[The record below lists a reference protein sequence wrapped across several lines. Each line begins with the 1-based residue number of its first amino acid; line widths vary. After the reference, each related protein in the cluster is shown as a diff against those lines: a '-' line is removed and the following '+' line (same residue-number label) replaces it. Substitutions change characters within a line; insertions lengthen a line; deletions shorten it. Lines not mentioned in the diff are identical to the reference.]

1 MSPLRFSLLSAIA
14 GSCCVGAEMAPDFQ
28 REIRPILSN
37 TCFKCHGPDGEER
50 KGGKEGSGG
59 LRLDTEEGSRADL
72 GGSAAV
78 VPGQPERSELVARIS
93 TADKDDL
100 MPPVK
105 SGKKLTAHDVELL
118 TAWVKGGGKFAQHW
132 SYVKPQRAEVPK
144 ISGQWSVLSGQLA
157 VGASSQKPGTEN
169 SALSTDHWALSTN
182 PIDAFILARLEKE
195 GLKSQP
201 EAERAALVRRAAL
214 DLTGLPPTVEEVEA
228 FVHDAAPGAYER
240 LVDRLLA
247 SPGYGEHWGRMWL
260 DLARYA
266 DSAGYADDPLRTIW
280 PYRDYVIRA
289 FNANKPFD
297 QFTIEQIAGDLLP
310 NATDEQL
317 TATAFHRNTMTNN
330 EGGTNDEEFRNA
342 AVVDRVNTTM
352 AVWMGTSMACAQCH
366 THKFDPITNAEYFR
380 MFAFLN
386 NTEDADRRDESPL
399 LSVFSEEQ
407 KTQRTQLEADI
418 AATDAKFKTPTPEL
432 LAGAEKWA
440 REFPAK
446 LDWQTLPPAGLK
458 SQAGLP
464 MSPQPDG
471 AVLVA
476 TTAAKDTYTV
486 EVTLPVAGESAQSS
500 VRSGQSAIA
509 GATSQK
515 LSTEH
520 WPLGT
525 KITALRLEALP
536 DEGLPGKGPGYS
548 GGNFVVT
555 RVRAVVVPEGGAK
568 GPRARFVRI
577 ELPGKGKLLQLAE
590 VQVFSGSEN
599 VAVKGE
605 ATQKSTYADAVAARA
620 IDGNTAGEYAKGSV
634 AHTADGDDPWWEVD
648 LKGEQTIDRIVVW
661 NRAEAG
667 ERIEGF
673 RIVALDAQRQPV
685 WEKAGNAAPPAD
697 VAFPLNGGREIKFSD
712 AVADFVQADFEEDTV
727 VSEVEPKQPRRGKKA
742 RAPQKGWAIGGGVAA
757 AHTLTLLAAE
767 PFEVPAGAKL
777 TISIEQQSPFA
788 NHTLGRFRLSATDDA
803 RARQHV
809 QTPAGVVAALQSA
822 QSSVVSGQSS
832 VVSGQSAP
840 GPDAGLQKL
849 NTEHWAMGT
858 EHWALS
864 TPVLDYY
871 LRDLA
876 PELAP
881 DREKLAALRGQ
892 LAAILPNT
900 VPIYRELAGPQRRKT
915 RVQLR
920 GNYLSLAEE
929 VTEGVPAAF
938 PPLPKD
944 APMNRLTLARWLV
957 DGNNPLTPR
966 VIANRFWESVF
977 GIGLV
982 RTSEEF
988 GAQGEAPSHPELLDW
1003 LATELVREKWDVK
1016 KFLRLL
1022 VTSAAYRQSSRV
1034 PPELAE
1040 RDPENRLLA
1049 RGPRVRMSAEMVR
1062 DGALAVSGLL
1072 SRKMYGPSVR
1082 PVRPALGLAAAFGGG
1097 LDWQTSTGE
1106 DQHRRALYTEW
1117 RRTSPYP
1124 SMATFDAPNRE
1135 VCTLRRNRSNTPL
1148 QALVTMNDPVYV
1160 EAAQALARRMAE
1172 CAKTPAEQAAHGF
1185 RRVLARAPTAS
1196 ELQRLIVLHDD
1207 ALAVFN
1213 QDAKRAADMATN
1225 PLGPVPAGADV
1236 AELAA
1241 WTTVASVLLNLDET
1255 LMKR

>member
-1 MSPLRFSLLSAIA
+1 MPGAEIVKAHHLSPMSPLRFSLLSAIA
-14 GSCCVGAEMAPDFQ
+14 GSCCVGAETAPDFQ

-37 TCFKCHGPDGEER
+37 TCFKCHGPDGDER

-78 VPGQPERSELVARIS
+78 VPGQPERSELVARIT

-105 SGKKLTAHDVELL
+105 SGKKLTAHEVELL

-144 ISGQWSVLSGQLA
+144 ISAQWSVLSAQSA
-157 VGASSQKPGTEN
+157 VGAGERKLITE
-169 SALSTDHWALSTN
+169 HWALSTN
-182 PIDAFILARLEKE
+182 PIDAFILSRLEKE
-195 GLKSQP
+195 GLKLQP
-201 EAERAALVRRAAL
+201 EAERAALVRRVAL
-214 DLTGLPPTVEEVEA
+214 DLTGLPPTVEEADA
-228 FVHDAAPGAYER
+228 FVHDAEPGAYER

-247 SPGYGEHWGRMWL
+247 SPAYGEHWGRMWL

-266 DSAGYADDPLRTIW
+266 DSAGYADDPMRTIW

-407 KTQRTQLEADI
+407 KAQRAQLEADL
-418 AATDAKFKTPTPEL
+418 AATDAKFKTPVPEL

-446 LDWQTLPPAGLK
+446 LDWQTLSPAGLK

-471 AVLVA
+471 GVLVA
-476 TTAAKDTYTV
+476 ATAAKDTYTV
-486 EVTLPVAGESAQSS
+486 EVLVAAA
-500 VRSGQSAIA
+500 RKIA
-509 GATSQK
+509 
-515 LSTEH
+515 
-520 WPLGT
+520 
-525 KITALRLEALP
+525 ALRLEALT
-536 DEGLPGKGPGYS
+536 DEGLPGKGPGHS

-590 VQVFSGSEN
+590 VQVFSGGEN
-599 VAVKGE
+599 GAVKGE
-605 ATQKSTYADAVAARA
+605 ATQKSTYADAVAAHA

-634 AHTADGDDPWWEVD
+634 AHTGDNTDDPWWEVD
-648 LKGEQTIDRIVVW
+648 LKSEQTIDRIVVW

-667 ERIEGF
+667 ERLEGF

-685 WEKAGNAAPPAD
+685 WEKAGNAAPPAE
-697 VAFPLNGGREIKFSD
+697 VAFALNGGREIRFSD

-727 VSEVEPKQPRRGKKA
+727 AGDVAPTQPRRGKKA
-742 RAPQKGWAIGGGVAA
+742 RAPQKGWAIGGGVGA

-767 PFEVPAGAKL
+767 PFEVPAGARL

-788 NHTLGRFRLSATDDA
+788 NYTLGRFRLSATDDA
-803 RARQHV
+803 GARQHV
-809 QTPAGVVAALQSA
+809 QTPATVVAALTIPAEQRSPA
-822 QSSVVSGQSS
+822 QREQLT
-832 VVSGQSAP
+832 
-840 GPDAGLQKL
+840 DF
-849 NTEHWAMGT
+849 
-858 EHWALS
+858 
-864 TPVLDYY
+864 Y

-881 DREKLAALRGQ
+881 DREKLATLRAQ

-900 VPIYRELAGPQRRKT
+900 VPIYRELAGNQRRKT

-944 APMNRLTLARWLV
+944 APPNRLTLARWLV
-957 DGNNPLTPR
+957 DEKNPLTPR

-1022 VTSAAYRQSSRV
+1022 VTSATYRQSSRV
-1034 PPELAE
+1034 APELAE

-1072 SRKMYGPSVR
+1072 SRKMSGPSVR

-1097 LDWQTSTGE
+1097 LDWQTSAGE

-1160 EAAQALARRMAE
+1160 EAAQALARRMVE
-1172 CAKTPAEQAAHGF
+1172 CAQTPAEQAAHGF
-1185 RRVLARAPTAS
+1185 RRVLSRAPTAS
-1196 ELQRLIVLHDD
+1196 ELQRLIALHDD
-1207 ALAVFN
+1207 ALAVFQ

-1236 AELAA
+1236 ADLAA

>member
-1 MSPLRFSLLSAIA
+1 MSPLRFLLLPIVA
-14 GSCCVGAEMAPDFQ
+14 GSVGVGAETGPDFQ

-37 TCFKCHGPDGEER
+37 ICFKCHGPDGDER

-78 VPGQPERSELVARIS
+78 VPGQPERSELVARIT
-93 TADKDDL
+93 TADKDDM

-105 SGKKLTAHDVELL
+105 SGKKLTAREVALL

-132 SYVKPQRAEVPK
+132 SYVKPQRVEPPK
-144 ISGQWSVLSGQLA
+144 ISAQWSVRSAQSA
-157 VGASSQKPGTEN
+157 AGASAQRPGTEN
-169 SALSTDHWALSTN
+169 SALSTEHWALSTN
-182 PIDAFILARLEKE
+182 PIDAFILARLETEK
-195 GLKSQP
+195 LRPQP
-201 EAERAALVRRAAL
+201 EAERAALVRRVAL
-214 DLTGLPPTVEEVEA
+214 DLTGLPPTVEEVDA
-228 FVHDAAPGAYER
+228 FLNDAAPGAYER

-247 SPGYGEHWGRMWL
+247 SPAYGEHWGRMWL

-289 FNANKPFD
+289 FNANKSFD
-297 QFTIEQIAGDLLP
+297 QFTIEQLAGDLLP
-310 NATDEQL
+310 NATEEQL
-317 TATAFHRNTMTNN
+317 TATAFHRNTMTNS

-399 LSVFSEEQ
+399 LKLLSDD
-407 KTQRTQLEADI
+407 KKAQLAKLDADL
-418 AATDAKFKTPTPEL
+418 AATDAKFKTPAPAL
-432 LAGAEKWA
+432 LAAAEMWA
-440 REFPAK
+440 RDFPVK
-446 LDWQTLPPAGLK
+446 LDWQTLAPAALK
-458 SQAGLP
+458 SQAGLA
-464 MSPQPDG
+464 MTAQSDG
-471 AVLVA
+471 SVLVSMS
-476 TTAAKDTYTV
+476 AAKDTYTV

-500 VRSGQSAIA
+500 VRSGQSATA
-509 GATSQK
+509 GATSPK

-520 WPLGT
+520 WALGT

-536 DEGLPGKGPGYS
+536 DDTLPGKGPGHA
-548 GGNFVVT
+548 GGNFAVT
-555 RVRAVVVPEGGAK
+555 RIRATLLPPAGAT

-577 ELPGKGKLLQLAE
+577 ELPGKAKYLQLAE
-590 VQVFSGSEN
+590 VQVFSGAEN
-599 VAVKGE
+599 FALKGA
-605 ATQKSTYADAVAARA
+605 ATQKSTYTDAAAARA

-634 AHTADGDDPWWEVD
+634 AHTGENTDDPWWEVD
-648 LKGEQTIDRIVVW
+648 LQSEQTLDRIVVW
-661 NRAEAG
+661 NRADAAG
-667 ERIEGF
+667 DRLAGF

-685 WEKAGNAAPPAD
+685 WEKTDNAAPPAD
-697 VAFPLNGGREIKFSD
+697 VAFDLNGGREIKFAD
-712 AVADFVQADFEEDTV
+712 VVTDFVQPDFDPDLVLTDTATKD
-727 VSEVEPKQPRRGKKA
+727 PKNAQKKRG
-742 RAPQKGWAIGGGVAA
+742 PQKGWAIGGAQGR
-757 AHTLTLLAAE
+757 AHTLTLLAASPVE
-767 PFEVPAGAKL
+767 IPAGARL
-777 TISIEQQSPFA
+777 AVTIEQQSQFE
-788 NHTLGRFRLSATDDA
+788 NHTLGHFRLGVTGDP
-803 RARQHV
+803 RAALHV
-809 QTPAGVVAALQSA
+809 QTPPDVIAAFA
-822 QSSVVSGQSS
+822 DPQSSARVV
-832 VVSGQSAP
+832 
-840 GPDAGLQKL
+840 
-849 NTEHWAMGT
+849 EHYVR
-858 EHWALS
+858 EI
-864 TPVLDYY
+864 
-871 LRDLA
+871 A

-881 DREKLAALRGQ
+881 ERGQ
-892 LAAILPNT
+892 LAALRAQIDAIVPDT
-900 VPIYRELAGPQRRKT
+900 VPIFRELAANQRRKT
-915 RVQLR
+915 RVQMR
-920 GNYLSLAEE
+920 GNYLVLGDE
-929 VTEGVPAAF
+929 VSEGVPAAF
-938 PPLPKD
+938 PPLPPD
-944 APMNRLTLARWLV
+944 APPNRLTLARWLV
-957 DGNNPLTPR
+957 DENNPLTPR
-966 VIANRFWESVF
+966 VVANRFWESIF
-977 GIGLV
+977 GVGLV

-1022 VTSAAYRQSSRV
+1022 VTSATYRQSSRV
-1034 PPELAE
+1034 VPELAE

-1072 SRKMYGPSVR
+1072 AGKMYGPSVR
-1082 PVRPALGLAAAFGGG
+1082 PVRPALGLAAAFGTG
-1097 LDWQTSTGE
+1097 LDWQTSTGG

-1160 EAAQALARRMAE
+1160 EAAQALARRMVE

-1185 RRVLARAPTAS
+1185 RRVLSRAPTAS
-1196 ELQRLIVLHDD
+1196 ELQRLVALHDD
-1207 ALAVFN
+1207 ALAVFQ

-1241 WTTVASVLLNLDET
+1241 WTTVAGVLLNLDET

>member
-1 MSPLRFSLLSAIA
+1 MSPLRISLLSFVAV
-14 GSCCVGAEMAPDFQ
+14 SCCFGAEPGPDFQ

-37 TCFKCHGPDGEER
+37 ACFKCHGPDGDER

-78 VPGQPERSELVARIS
+78 VPGQPERSELIARIM
-93 TADKDDL
+93 TADKDDV
-100 MPPVK
+100 MPPPK
-105 SGKKLTAHDVELL
+105 SGKKLTPREAELL
-118 TAWVKGGGKFAQHW
+118 TAWVKAGGKFSQHW

-144 ISGQWSVLSGQLA
+144 VSGQWSVVSGQSSVRSGQSEAGVSGQLLT
-157 VGASSQKPGTEN
+157 TEN
-169 SALSTDHWALSTN
+169 SALSTENWALSTN
-182 PIDAFILARLEKE
+182 PIDAFILARLETEK
-195 GLKSQP
+195 LKPQP
-201 EAERAALVRRAAL
+201 EAERAVLVRRVAL
-214 DLTGLPPTVEEVEA
+214 DLTGLPPTVEEVDA
-228 FVHDAAPGAYER
+228 FVNDAAPGAYER

-247 SPGYGEHWGRMWL
+247 SPAYGEHWGRMWL

-266 DSAGYADDPLRTIW
+266 DSAGYADDPMRTIW

-297 QFTIEQIAGDLLP
+297 QFTIEQLAGDLLP
-310 NATDEQL
+310 NATDEQI
-317 TATAFHRNTMTNN
+317 TATAFHRNTMTNS

-366 THKFDPITNAEYFR
+366 THKYDPITNAEYFR
-380 MFAFLN
+380 VFAFLN
-386 NTEDADRRDESPL
+386 NTADADRRDESPL
-399 LSVFSEEQ
+399 LKLLSDEKKAQ
-407 KTQRTQLEADI
+407 IAKLEAEM
-418 AATDAKFKTPTPEL
+418 AAVDAKFNAPSPEL

-440 REFPAK
+440 RDFPAN
-446 LDWQTLPPAGLK
+446 LDWQTLAPAAVK
-458 SQAGLP
+458 SQAGVA
-464 MSPQPDG
+464 MTAQPDG
-471 AVLVA
+471 SVLVSMG
-476 TTAAKDTYTV
+476 AAKDIFTV
-486 EVTLPVAGESAQSS
+486 EATLPGVGDSAQSS
-500 VRSGQSAIA
+500 VPGGQSAA
-509 GATSQK
+509 ADAASKK
-515 LSTEH
+515 LGTEH
-520 WPLGT
+520 WAPGS
-525 KITALRLEALP
+525 KITALRLEALT
-536 DEGLPGKGPGYS
+536 DDTLPAKGPGHA

-555 RVRAVVVPEGGAK
+555 RVRVSVLPPAGAQ

-590 VQVFSGSEN
+590 VQVFSGGEN
-599 VAVKGE
+599 VAPKGA
-605 ATQKSTYADAVAARA
+605 ATQVSTYTDAAAARA

-634 AHTADGDDPWWEVD
+634 THTADGDDPWWEVD
-648 LKGEQTIDRIVVW
+648 LGSEQPLDRIVVW

-667 ERIEGF
+667 ERLAGF
-673 RIVALDAQRQPV
+673 RVVALDAQRKPV
-685 WEKAGNAAPPAD
+685 WEKADNAAPPESTGFD
-697 VAFPLNGGREIKFSD
+697 TNGAREIAFSD
-712 AVADFVQADFEEDTV
+712 AAADFVQADFDPDLVLTDAAAKN
-727 VSEVEPKQPRRGKKA
+727 PKNAKKKRGS
-742 RAPQKGWAIGGGVAA
+742 QKGWAIGGGQGR
-757 AHTLTLLAAE
+757 AHTLTLLAAS
-767 PFEVPAGAKL
+767 PVEVPAGATL
-777 TISIEQQSPFA
+777 AVTIEQQSQFE
-788 NHTLGRFRLSATDDA
+788 NHTLGRFRLRVTADA
-803 RARQHV
+803 RAAEHV
-809 QTPAGVVAALQSA
+809 QTPPEVVAALESA
-822 QSSVVSGQSS
+822 QSSVP
-832 VVSGQSAP
+832 SGQSAAAV
-840 GPDAGLQKL
+840 DAAAQKL
-849 NTEHWAMGT
+849 STEHR
-858 EHWALS
+858 ALS
-864 TPVLDYY
+864 TVVRDYY
-871 LRDLA
+871 MREIA
-876 PELAP
+876 PGLKP
-881 DREKLAALRGQ
+881 DREKLASLRTQ
-892 LAAILPNT
+892 IDSVKPDT
-900 VPIYRELAGPQRRKT
+900 VPVFRELGEGQRRKT

-929 VTEGVPAAF
+929 VSEGVPAAF

-957 DGNNPLTPR
+957 DENNPLTPR
-966 VIANRFWESVF
+966 VIANRFWESIF

-1022 VTSAAYRQSSRV
+1022 VTSATYRQSSRV
-1034 PPELAE
+1034 APELAG

-1072 SRKMYGPSVR
+1072 SGKMYGPSVR
-1082 PVRPALGLAAAFGGG
+1082 PVRPALGLAAAFGTG
-1097 LDWQTSTGE
+1097 LDWQTSTGG

-1135 VCTLRRNRSNTPL
+1135 VCTLRRDRSNTPL

-1160 EAAQALARRMAE
+1160 EAAQALARRMAGS
-1172 CAKTPAEQAAHGF
+1172 AKTPAEQVAHGF
-1185 RRVLARAPTAS
+1185 RRVLSRAPSAS
-1196 ELQRLIVLHDD
+1196 ELQRLIALHDE
-1207 ALAVFN
+1207 ALAIYK